1 MAARNPVAKP
11 DVSAR
16 LSALHARVDAMKSQQ
31 AAVALE
37 LTEGGPTRN
46 YLQRE
51 LKEQRMFHR
60 QMAAVDIGYAEAVG
74 DARSGDDFVE
84 FTDGGRQRMSVL
96 RDGASARSL
105 AHALDDLR
113 SHSDLMTSVLVDLA
127 RSNETNRANL
137 QQVQSI
143 TRAARDEHA
152 VSSSAR
158 AAALHRSQSRAAQT
172 SLLPADDGAARAS
185 HAPPLPLCIL
195 HAAPF
200 AGAASLQ
207 VTTHPH
213 PPVTHINHRRNA
225 NNSFHMPPHAAP
237 HPPPLPL
244 TSHPSPCPQC
254 CVCLGALERGQQAAA
269 LPCGHVFHAD
279 CMKVP
284 CDVVL

>member
-1 MAARNPVAKP
+1 MAARKPLAQP

-46 YLQRE
+46 YMQRE

-60 QMAAVDIGYAEAVG
+60 QMAAVDIGYADAVG
-74 DARSGDDFVE
+74 DARNGDDFVE

-96 RDGASARSL
+96 RDGTSARSL

-113 SHSDLMTSVLVDLA
+113 SHSDLMTSVLEDLA
-127 RSNETNRANL
+127 RNNETNRANL
-137 QQVQSI
+137 GLVQSI

-158 AAALHRSQSRAAQT
+158 AAAAHRSQSRAAQALMST
-172 SLLPADDGAARAS
+172 DDGAARES
-185 HAPPLPLCIL
+185 HAPPLPPCIL
-195 HAAPF
+195 HATPF

-207 VTTHPH
+207 VASHTHP
-213 PPVTHINHRRNA
+213 PCRPRQ
-225 NNSFHMPPHAAP
+225 SS
-237 HPPPLPL
+237 
-244 TSHPSPCPQC
+244 TS
-254 CVCLGALERGQQAAA
+254 
-269 LPCGHVFHAD
+269 
-279 CMKVP
+279 
-284 CDVVL
+284 